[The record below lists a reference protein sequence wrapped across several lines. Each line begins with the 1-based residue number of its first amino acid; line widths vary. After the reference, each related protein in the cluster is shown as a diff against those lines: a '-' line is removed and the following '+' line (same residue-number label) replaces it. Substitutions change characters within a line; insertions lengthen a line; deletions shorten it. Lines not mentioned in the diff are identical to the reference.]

1 MWNRFTGCRFMTV
14 KNRFISDAR
23 SCQPERSSVDSWF
36 WSWRFIDRCHYRL
49 WECSLAYLV
58 SLAIETCLGS
68 PICPDIPDGTSCKL
82 EQTVSLSTAWKC
94 GNVQQL
100 FSALVQPRIRTF
112 HKPPRFR
119 CLNLSRFHCRPSESH
134 PDNGWIRDYHGLF
147 IFTWSLIHVLSHGT
161 YRL

>member
-1 MWNRFTGCRFMTV
+1 MIDPSVRDESSDTDYRQSDWWTRRRSCRNRFRWHFHNSWHRFMNHGVWNRFTGCRFMVLYTV

-68 PICPDIPDGTSCKL
+68 PICPDIPNGTKHK

-100 FSALVQPRIRTF
+100 FSALVQPWRTF
-112 HKPPRFR
+112 H
-119 CLNLSRFHCRPSESH
+119 
-134 PDNGWIRDYHGLF
+134 
-147 IFTWSLIHVLSHGT
+147 
-161 YRL
+161 